1 MRCMRCMRCRRCM
14 LCMRFV
20 RFMRCMRYMRF
31 MRFMYFQTGFALF
44 NSLFVCVF
52 YIDTRNLI
60 EIGVG
65 VKTERER
72 THVRWRTRKSNYIV
86 SREMS

>member
-1 MRCMRCMRCRRCM
+1 M
-14 LCMRFV
+14 LFMRFV
-20 RFMRCMRYMRF
+20 RFMRCMRY

-60 EIGVG
+60 EICVG

-72 THVRWRTRKSNYIV
+72 TRVRWRTRKSNYIV

>member
-1 MRCMRCMRCRRCM
+1 M

-20 RFMRCMRYMRF
+20 RFMRCMRY

-60 EIGVG
+60 EICVG

-72 THVRWRTRKSNYIV
+72 TRVRWRTRKSNYIV

>member
-1 MRCMRCMRCRRCM
+1 
-14 LCMRFV
+14 MRFV
-20 RFMRCMRYMRF
+20 RFMRCMRY

-60 EIGVG
+60 EICVG

-72 THVRWRTRKSNYIV
+72 TRVRWRTRKSNYIV